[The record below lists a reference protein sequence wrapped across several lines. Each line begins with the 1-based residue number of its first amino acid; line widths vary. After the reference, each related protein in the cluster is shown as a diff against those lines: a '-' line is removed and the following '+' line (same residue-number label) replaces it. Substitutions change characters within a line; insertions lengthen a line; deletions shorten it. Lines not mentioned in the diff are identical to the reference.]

1 LRGFLILRDSTRVE
15 ISGGIQASLA
25 GRYATAL
32 FDLARE
38 SKAIDKIEKSLALLE
53 AAIAGSDDFKRL
65 IASPLIGREQAV
77 GAVQAVA
84 KTLKLDTVT
93 SNFLGLLAQNG
104 RLGQATN
111 VIRSFRSLAA
121 AHRGETTAEVTSAHP
136 LSDAQLD
143 ALKVKLKARTG
154 RDVAIQTR
162 VDPALLGGLT
172 VKLGSQLI
180 DSSLRTKLNTLAHA
194 MKG

>member
-1 LRGFLILRDSTRVE
+1 ME

-38 SKAIDKIEKSLALLE
+38 SKAVDKVEASLATLE
-53 AAIAGSDDFKRL
+53 AAIAGSDDLRRL
-65 IASPLIGREQAV
+65 IASPLVGREQAV

-84 KTLKLDTVT
+84 KTLELDTIT
-93 SNFLGLLAQNG
+93 ANFLGLLAQNG

-154 RDVAIQTR
+154 RDVAVQAR

>member
-1 LRGFLILRDSTRVE
+1 ME
-15 ISGGIQASLA
+15 ISSGIQASLA

-38 SKAIDKIEKSLALLE
+38 SKAIDKVEQSLAMLE
-53 AAIAGSDDFKRL
+53 AAIEGSDDLKRM
-65 IASPLIGREQAV
+65 IASPLIGREQAM
-77 GAVQAVA
+77 GAVKGVA
-84 KTLKLDTVT
+84 QTLELDTIT
-93 SNFLGLLAQNG
+93 TNFLGLLAQNG

-121 AHRGETTAEVTSAHP
+121 AHRGETTAEVASAHP
-136 LSDAQLD
+136 LTDAQLD
-143 ALKVKLKARTG
+143 ALKAKLKARTG
-154 RDVAIQTR
+154 RDVTVQTR

>member
-1 LRGFLILRDSTRVE
+1 ME

-38 SKAIDKIEKSLALLE
+38 SKAIDKVEASLTTLE

-65 IASPLIGREQAV
+65 IASPLVGRPQAV
-77 GAVQAVA
+77 GAVKAVA
-84 KTLKLDTVT
+84 STLKLDATT
-93 SNFLGLLAQNG
+93 SNFLGVLAQNG
-104 RLGQATN
+104 RLAQATD
-111 VIRSFRSLAA
+111 VIRAFRSLAA

-136 LSDAQLD
+136 LSDAQIE
-143 ALKVKLKARTG
+143 ALKVSLKARTG

-162 VDPALLGGLT
+162 INPDILGGLT